1 MAGAPELQE
10 EKNAQSTMLSP
21 VFYWGGR
28 GPDIRISCWLF
39 VSRVV
44 IKGVVAVVALVWPGV
59 VWFKTGQDFADVFDL
74 LKLITDFLLHLD
86 KGERKWWNAQSSIKW
101 APYTLIQHQWQA
113 YMPLSQYCKQVA
125 KCTPAL
131 KWQSHSFVCFDH
143 IQQFNIYIYHCM
155 QSYHQTDLRKELKY
169 TRKHSAKDN
178 NNKQK
183 GKISETFS

>member
-1 MAGAPELQE
+1 MTLIFLGTALKTQERNYGWAPELQE

-28 GPDIRISCWLF
+28 GPDIRISCWFF

-44 IKGVVAVVALVWPGV
+44 IKGVVAVIALVWPGV
-59 VWFKTGQDFADVFDL
+59 VRFKTGQDFADVFDL

-101 APYTLIQHQWQA
+101 APYALIQHQWQV
-113 YMPLSQYCKQVA
+113 YMPLSQYRKQVA

-131 KWQSHSFVCFDH
+131 KWQSHIHLFALITYNNST
-143 IQQFNIYIYHCM
+143 YISLHAILP
-155 QSYHQTDLRKELKY
+155 SNWPK
-169 TRKHSAKDN
+169 
-178 NNKQK
+178 K
-183 GKISETFS
+183 GIKIHMKA